1 MCIRSCCH
9 SAMKYNDTQTYWS
22 ETITLNANHINCW
35 HCRMSDDR
43 QQHLRSRL
51 KHVSMNNWN
60 YTEYIPVVHH
70 DLANN
75 STITYAYFF
84 FWPLCCLFFF
94 DVRILITP
102 FVSSNSSYS
111 KLHEMKSS
119 VGKTHCS
126 YGQIRKKTGV
136 TSGAGVA
143 YPART
148 LGFTLNF

>member
-1 MCIRSCCH
+1 
-9 SAMKYNDTQTYWS
+9 
-22 ETITLNANHINCW
+22 
-35 HCRMSDDR
+35 MSDDR

-60 YTEYIPVVHH
+60 YTEYIPVVHP
-70 DLANN
+70 LFVLL
-75 STITYAYFF
+75 YFF

-102 FVSSNSSYS
+102 FVSSNSSYR

-126 YGQIRKKTGV
+126 YGQIRKEKVVLIRCRIGYHTYKAKDRV
-136 TSGAGVA
+136 TRTPLKSGMNSGA
-143 YPART
+143 PEW
-148 LGFTLNF
+148 